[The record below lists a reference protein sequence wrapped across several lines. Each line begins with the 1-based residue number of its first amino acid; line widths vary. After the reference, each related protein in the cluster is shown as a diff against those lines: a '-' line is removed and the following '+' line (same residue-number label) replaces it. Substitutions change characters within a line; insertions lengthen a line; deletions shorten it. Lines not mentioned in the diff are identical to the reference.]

1 MADVQSLRFASAPE
15 AQTHKAQTQE
25 SEIKKTTSGE
35 ETQSGDMT
43 AY

>member
-1 MADVQSLRFASAPE
+1 MADAQSLRFSSVPE
-15 AQTHKAQTQE
+15 AQAHKSQTQE